1 MEKRIQVFHLFK
13 GVDGAMAQQG
23 TKTSYIIDLRHKN
36 IEANFAH
43 HMINVGGSITATLL
57 VCSTRDGTFMAPTT
71 PVVIHDSKVA
81 GSYYEAFSPP
91 TAPFMKILYTEIDA
105 GAITSLN
112 AWLTIQ

>member
-1 MEKRIQVFHLFK
+1 MGKRIKIFHLFK
-13 GVDGAMAQQG
+13 GADGAMVQQG
-23 TKTSYIIDLRHKN
+23 TKTSEIIDLRHMN

-57 VCSTRDGTFMAPTT
+57 VCSTKDGTFMAPTSAVT
-71 PVVIHDSKVA
+71 IHDSKAA

-91 TAPFMKILYTEIDA
+91 TAPFMKILYTEINA